1 MYSPFN
7 RSDGAQCTV
16 DHNASRRSHATAPSI
31 QVPLNRD
38 TAANVH
44 RDTPT
49 YSPAFQFKKNN
60 EERKRKESVQNAMR
74 EISDL
79 LSPVDESP
87 QLDCLLHA
95 YTTSASN
102 TMGSGEY
109 GFNRAGDEV
118 HRGEAG
124 VDDMIV
130 EFEAPSDDPLL
141 SLCEAVGKKL
151 EQGREQDSAAW
162 EQLPHS
168 EGLHQN
174 SQEWELFG
182 GEVRLSVPT
191 PMPSSTSSLSFPSN
205 RVSPAPTTNQGNG
218 LNDGAPRDESAPRP
232 HSPVVLNDSRTGNG
246 QMSSLFPGLLQP
258 NAITSNMMGGLR
270 RDGALVTEEEH
281 SRSDVFSER
290 GETLD
295 ALCNFLFSP

>member
-16 DHNASRRSHATAPSI
+16 DHNISKRSHGIVPSI

-38 TAANVH
+38 AAANVH

-87 QLDCLLHA
+87 QLDSLLHA

-109 GFNRAGDEV
+109 EFNRAGDEV
-118 HRGEAG
+118 HRGDAG

-130 EFEAPSDDPLL
+130 ELEAPSDDPLL

-151 EQGREQDSAAW
+151 EQEREQDSAAW

-168 EGLHQN
+168 GLRQN

-205 RVSPAPTTNQGNG
+205 RVSPAPTTYQWNG
-218 LNDGAPRDESAPRP
+218 SNDGAPAGESVPRS
-232 HSPVVLNDSRTGNG
+232 HSPVEQNDSRTGNG
-246 QMSSLFPGLLQP
+246 HMSSMFPGLLQP
-258 NAITSNMMGGLR
+258 NTITSNMMGGQR
-270 RDGALVTEEEH
+270 RDGALAIDEEH